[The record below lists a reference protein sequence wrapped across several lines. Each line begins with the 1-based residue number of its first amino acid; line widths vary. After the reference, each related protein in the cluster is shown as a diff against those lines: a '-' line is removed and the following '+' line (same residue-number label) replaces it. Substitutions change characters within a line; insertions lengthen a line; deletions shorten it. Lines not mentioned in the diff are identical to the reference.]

1 MNKIKIL
8 LAALLSAAVILL
20 AGGCE
25 YADDILDEAL
35 SRFLDEYAYEPAETV
50 SGVLPEAVGTGVA
63 TPVKVSEIPEYSG
76 TPFVTVCGNNPNF
89 SVTELSVIGVEK
101 YSELDYLGRCGAAF
115 ALCGR
120 ETMPEKG
127 EKRGNISEIKPTGW
141 VQKFYDFV
149 DGEALYNRSHLI
161 GWQLSAENAN
171 KCNLVT
177 GTRYMNVQGML
188 PVENMIADYIKETG
202 GHVAYRATP
211 IFEGNNLV
219 CHGVQLEAYSV
230 EDAGDSVCFNVF
242 CYNVQPG
249 VRIDYSTGKNSLDK
263 KK

>member
-1 MNKIKIL
+1 MNKLKIL
-8 LAALLSAAVILL
+8 LAALLSAAVLLL

-25 YADDILDEAL
+25 YTDEILDDAL
-35 SRFLDEYAYEPAETV
+35 SRFLEEYAGSTAETV
-50 SGVLPEAVGTGVA
+50 SGAAPETVGTGVA
-63 TPVKVSEIPEYSG
+63 TPVKLSEIPKYSG
-76 TPFVTVCGNNPNF
+76 SPFAVVGNNIPNF

-101 YSELDYLGRCGAAF
+101 YSELDYFGRCGAAF

-120 ETMPEKG
+120 ETMPKDG
-127 EKRGNISEIKPTGW
+127 EKRGNISSIKPTGW

-149 DGEALYNRSHLI
+149 DGEALYNRAHLI

-171 KCNLVT
+171 ARNLIT

-188 PVENMIADYIKETG
+188 PFENMIADYIKETG

-211 IFEGNNLV
+211 IFDGKNLV

-230 EDAGDSVCFNVF
+230 EDGGESVCFNVF

-249 VRIDYSTGKNSLDK
+249 VKIDYTTGKNSLDK
-263 KK
+263 N